1 MIVMSSFLRPV
12 RAVASATAVAAL
24 VTACGPVD
32 GGETGDRPRVVTS
45 FYPLQ
50 YVAERVAGD
59 HVEVINLT
67 DPGAEPHDLELTVA
81 QTVDVAE
88 ADLAFYQAGFQ
99 PAVDDAV
106 AQSDPDRVVDVT
118 EVVSLTEGGDHAE
131 ESPEEHAEHGAA
143 DPHFWLD
150 PELMAEV
157 AAAFTDAV
165 TEVDPEHADDYESG
179 LAALRTDL
187 RDLDAA
193 YAEGLADCKR
203 DTVVVS
209 HDAFGYL
216 EKYGL
221 HFEAIAGL
229 SPDVEPSPAHVAEL
243 QNLIEAEG
251 VTTVFAETLASPAYA
266 ETLAADLDIETSV
279 LDPIEGLGSQDS
291 TEDYLSLMRA
301 NLDALRTANGCR

>member
-1 MIVMSSFLRPV
+1 V
-12 RAVASATAVAAL
+12 RALVSAAAVAAL
-24 VTACGPVD
+24 VTACGPVAG
-32 GGETGDRPRVVTS
+32 GGEAGDGPNVVTS

-50 YVAERVAGD
+50 YVAERVAGE
-59 HVEVINLT
+59 HVEVTNLT
-67 DPGAEPHDLELTVA
+67 EPGAEPHDLELTVA

-118 EVVSLTEGGDHAE
+118 EVVTLADGGGHAA
-131 ESPEEHAEHGAA
+131 ESPEEHAEHADHGAA

-150 PELMAEV
+150 PALMAEA

-165 TEVDPEHADDYESG
+165 TEVDPEHADDYEAG

-187 RDLDAA
+187 RDLDSA
-193 YAEGLADCKR
+193 YAEGLADCER

-216 EKYGL
+216 EKYGV

-266 ETLAADLDIETSV
+266 ETLAADLDIETAV
-279 LDPIEGLGSQDS
+279 LDPIEGLSSPDS
-291 TEDYLSLMRA
+291 SEDYLSLMRA